1 MRLELDRQIQ
11 TGNLAV
17 SKQDVDTE
25 RIMEAAYLEEEKRQA
40 DMEFAISQAELAMN
54 KDTDEKKIKVDLK
67 KKSNT
72 QQIGN

>member
-1 MRLELDRQIQ
+1 
-11 TGNLAV
+11 
-17 SKQDVDTE
+17 
-25 RIMEAAYLEEEKRQA
+25 MEAAYLEEEKRQA

-54 KDTDEKKIKVDLK
+54 KDTDEKKIKADLK

>member
-54 KDTDEKKIKVDLK
+54 KDTDEKKIKADLK